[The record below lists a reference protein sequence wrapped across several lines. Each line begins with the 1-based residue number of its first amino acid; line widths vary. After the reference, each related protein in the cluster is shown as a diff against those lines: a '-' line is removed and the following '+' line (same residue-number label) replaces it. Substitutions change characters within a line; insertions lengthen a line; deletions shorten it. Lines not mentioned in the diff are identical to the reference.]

1 MAKHTSLEILYEDN
15 HIIAVN
21 KKSSDIVQGDK
32 TGDVPLSERV
42 KEYLKKKYDK
52 QGNVYV
58 GVIHRLD
65 RPVSG
70 VVLFAKTSKALTRM
84 NDMFRLHDVQKIYWA
99 VVKNK
104 PEPPAG
110 NLVHFLKK
118 NEEENKSYVQES
130 NVKGAQKAEL
140 SYRVV
145 GKSER
150 FFLLEVIPK
159 TGRHHQI
166 RVQLAT
172 IGSPIKGD
180 VKYGYERTNEH
191 GGIHLHAVK
200 IEFIH
205 PVHKTKTEII
215 APLPSDVIWNYFKKE
230 KAENLS
236 VASDLVLKTNTSD

>member
-1 MAKHTSLEILYEDN
+1 MAKLTSLEILYEDN

-52 QGNVYV
+52 QGNVYL

-130 NVKGAQKAEL
+130 NVKGAQKSEL

-166 RVQLAT
+166 RVQLST

-215 APLPSDVIWNYFKKE
+215 APLPNDVIWNYFKKE

-236 VASDLVLKTNTSD
+236 IASDLVLKTNTSD

>member
-1 MAKHTSLEILYEDN
+1 MAKLSSLEVLDEAN
-15 HIIAVN
+15 RIIAEN
-21 KKSSDIVQGDK
+21 KKSSEIVQVDK
-32 TGDVPLSERV
+32 TDYFPLSERV

-52 QGNVYV
+52 QGNVYI

-70 VVLFAKTSKALTRM
+70 VVLFAKTSKALARM

-104 PEPPAG
+104 PEPPSG
-110 NLVHFLKK
+110 TLTHFLKK
-118 NEEENKSYVQES
+118 NEQENKSYIQET

-166 RVQLAT
+166 RVQLAA

-180 VKYGYERTNEH
+180 VKYGYERSNEH

-205 PVHKTKTEII
+205 PVHKTKTEIV
-215 APLPSDVIWNYFKKE
+215 APLPHDVIWNYFKKE
-230 KAENLS
+230 KAENLAI
-236 VASDLVLKTNTSD
+236 ASDLVLKTNTSE

>member
-52 QGNVYV
+52 QGNVYI

-215 APLPSDVIWNYFKKE
+215 APLPNDVIWNYFKKE

>member
-1 MAKHTSLEILYEDN
+1 MAKLSSLEILYEDN

-52 QGNVYV
+52 QGNVYI

-70 VVLFAKTSKALTRM
+70 VVLFAKTSKALARM

-110 NLVHFLKK
+110 TLVHFLKK
-118 NEEENKSYVQES
+118 NEQENKSYVQET

-166 RVQLAT
+166 RVQLAA

-180 VKYGYERTNEH
+180 IKYGYERSNEH

-205 PVHKTKTEII
+205 PVHKTKTEIV
-215 APLPSDVIWNYFKKE
+215 APLPHDVIWNYFKKE
-230 KAENLS
+230 KAENLAI
-236 VASDLVLKTNTSD
+236 ASDLVLKTNTSE

>member
-1 MAKHTSLEILYEDN
+1 MAKLSSIEVLYEDN

-52 QGNVYV
+52 QGNVYI

-70 VVLFAKTSKALTRM
+70 VVLFAKTSKALARM

-118 NEEENKSYVQES
+118 NEEENKSYVQDS

-215 APLPSDVIWNYFKKE
+215 APLPNDVIWNYFKKE

-236 VASDLVLKTNTSD
+236 IASDLVLKTNTSD